1 MPNPQA
7 KYHDNVPGKWYVD
20 DTCIDCDLCNDLAPK
35 NFKGNDDEGH
45 SFVCKQPEGE
55 EELKLSQEAK
65 ESCPVGAIGDDG
77 A

>member
-20 DTCIDCDLCNDLAPK
+20 DTCIDCDLCNDLAAK

-45 SFVCKQPEGE
+45 SLVFKQPEGE
-55 EELKLSQEAK
+55 EELKQSQEAK